1 MGNVVKFDGVIYKK
15 ALAEVKKREG
25 KTADGKTV
33 EYPGYFYIGIEMLDS
48 RGFGVSHSV
57 KIHPDY
63 LDRFKQIEANLK
75 GQDSLNIE
83 LSVGSSNFG
92 NYELWATKIE
102 KVAIQTK

>member
-1 MGNVVKFDGVIYKK
+1 MELGLNNHILAKRKADKNKK
-15 ALAEVKKREG
+15 ESTQSRAK
-25 KTADGKTV
+25 
-33 EYPGYFYIGIEMLDS
+33 DS

-102 KVAIQTK
+102 KVSAPAK